1 MQELLVLRASG
12 LGDLL
17 VAVPALRAV
26 RKRYPTHRV
35 VLAGPAALEPLV
47 RATGAVD
54 ETLPTTAPNALAWGG
69 RPPPDVVVNLH
80 GIGPQSHRA
89 LDATRPRHRIGVRAP
104 GWAGPDWADIAR
116 AHRHERERWCAVV
129 EAFGVCA
136 DPTDYALDGREPG
149 GPGGLDGLDGAVVVH
164 PGAGYGAKRWP
175 ADRFALVA
183 ARLER
188 AGRRVVL
195 TGSGPEAP
203 LAGEVARRAGLPA
216 DRVLAGRTDIAGL
229 MDVVAGAALLVC
241 GDTGIAHLAT
251 ALGTPS
257 VVLFGPEPPDRW
269 GPPEGG
275 PHVVLT
281 DAGRRRGDPFA
292 DDPDPALL
300 GVDVDEVTHVA
311 NALLAGRRPLR

>member
-54 ETLPTTAPNALAWGG
+54 ETLPTTAPDALAWGD

-89 LDATRPRHRIGVRAP
+89 LDTTRPRHRIGVRAP

-149 GPGGLDGLDGAVVVH
+149 GLNGDVVVH

-175 ADRFALVA
+175 ADRFARVA
-183 ARLER
+183 GRLER
-188 AGRRVVL
+188 AGRRVVV

-203 LAGEVARRAGLPA
+203 LAGEVARRAELPA

-229 MDVVAGAALLVC
+229 MDVVAGAALVVC

-281 DAGRRRGDPFA
+281 DAARRRGDPFA

-311 NALLAGRRPLR
+311 NALLAHPPHPR

>member
-1 MQELLVLRASG
+1 MQELLVLRALG

-17 VAVPALRAV
+17 VAVPALRAL
-26 RKRYPTHRV
+26 RKRYPAHRI
-35 VLAGPAALEPLV
+35 VLAGPAALDPLAL
-47 RATGAVD
+47 ATGAVD
-54 ETLPTTAPNALAWGG
+54 ETLPTTAPDALSWGD
-69 RPPPDVVVNLH
+69 RPPPDVAVNLH
-80 GIGPQSHRA
+80 GVGPQSHRA
-89 LDATRPRHRIGVRAP
+89 LDATLPRQRIGVRAP
-104 GWAGPDWADIAR
+104 GWAGPDWADVAR

-136 DPTDYALDGREPG
+136 DPTDLALDGRLRG
-149 GPGGLDGLDGAVVVH
+149 GGAVVVH

-175 ADRFALVA
+175 VDRFAVVA
-183 ARLER
+183 QRLEH
-188 AGRRVVL
+188 ADHRVVV
-195 TGSGPEAP
+195 TGSGQEEP
-203 LAGEVARRAGLPA
+203 LAHDVARRAGLPA
-216 DRVLAGRTDIAGL
+216 ERVLAGRTDIAGL

-257 VVLFGPEPPDRW
+257 VLLFGPEPPDRW

-281 DAGRRRGDPFA
+281 AADRRRGDPFA

-300 GVDVDEVTHVA
+300 GVGVDEVTHVA
-311 NALLAGRRPLR
+311 TALLAGGPPRR

>member
-1 MQELLVLRASG
+1 MRGLLVLRALG

-17 VAVPALRAV
+17 VVVPALRGL
-26 RKRYPTHRV
+26 RRRYPTHRL
-35 VLAGPAALEPLV
+35 VLAAPAALAPLA

-54 ETLPTTAPNALAWGG
+54 ETLPTTSPEALVWAD

-80 GIGPQSHRA
+80 GVGPQSHRA
-89 LDATRPRHRIGVRAP
+89 LDATRPRHRIGLHAR
-104 GWAGPDWADIAR
+104 GWAGPEWADITR

-129 EAFGVCA
+129 EAFGVRA
-136 DPTDYALDGREPG
+136 DPTDLALGVRVGVAG
-149 GPGGLDGLDGAVVVH
+149 GDIVIH
-164 PGAGYGAKRWP
+164 PGAAYGAKRWP

-188 AGRRVVL
+188 AGHRVVV
-195 TGSGPEAP
+195 TGSGQEAP
-203 LAGEVARRAGLPA
+203 LARHVARRAGLSA
-216 DRVLAGRTDIAGL
+216 DRVLAGRTDIADL
-229 MDVVAGAALLVC
+229 MKVVAGAALVVC
-241 GDTGIAHLAT
+241 GDTGVAHLAT

-257 VVLFGPEPPDRW
+257 VVLFGPVPPDRW

-281 DAGRRRGDPFA
+281 DAARRRGDPFVE
-292 DDPDPALL
+292 DPDPALL

-311 NALLAGRRPLR
+311 NALLARPSTVAG